1 MDHNRS
7 LNNKINRIHARALRI
22 VYRDKNLTF
31 EDFLENDKY
40 VTVHMETVQV
50 TEVTGMFKVQN
61 NFLPGVMKNVFPIH
75 I

>member
-7 LNNKINRIHARALRI
+7 LNNKINRIHAWALRI

>member
-7 LNNKINRIHARALRI
+7 LNNKINRIHARAFRI

-31 EDFLENDKY
+31 EDFLEKDKY